1 MKALVLEEYGKFV
14 YEDVEKPV
22 PGKGE
27 VLIRVKACS
36 VCGSDVHGM
45 DGTTGRRQPPVI
57 MGHEAAGVIEECGEG
72 VTDYH
77 PGDRVTFD
85 STIYCNE
92 CEACRSGNV
101 NLCTTRQ
108 VIGVSCDDY
117 RRNGAFAEYI
127 TVPSYVLYPL
137 PDNVSFVA
145 ASLVEPM
152 SVAYHAIV
160 QAPLPQKGAALVMGC
175 GTIGVLAVL
184 ILKGLGVENIIAV
197 DIEPRR
203 LALAKE
209 SGATLVINSRTEPL
223 AEIVKEATGG
233 KGVEVAYDM
242 TGIELTVN
250 QCVELAQDNG
260 YIVLV
265 GNLNPTIS
273 FPMVKT
279 ILKQLKVHG
288 SCASAGEYTQCLEM
302 IASGKVDTEK
312 IVSKCVP
319 LAEGNEWIHKVYNR
333 EDQLDKIVLIP

>member
-1 MKALVLEEYGKFV
+1 
-14 YEDVEKPV
+14 
-22 PGKGE
+22 
-27 VLIRVKACS
+27 
-36 VCGSDVHGM
+36 
-45 DGTTGRRQPPVI
+45 
-57 MGHEAAGVIEECGEG
+57 
-72 VTDYH
+72 
-77 PGDRVTFD
+77 
-85 STIYCNE
+85 
-92 CEACRSGNV
+92 
-101 NLCTTRQ
+101 
-108 VIGVSCDDY
+108 
-117 RRNGAFAEYI
+117 I

>member
-14 YEDVEKPV
+14 FQEVEKPS
-22 PGKGE
+22 PGPGE
-27 VLIRVKACS
+27 VLIRVRACS

-45 DGTTGRRQPPVI
+45 DGSTGRRQPPII
-57 MGHEAAGVIEECGEG
+57 MGHEAAGEIAELGEG
-72 VTDYH
+72 VTGYQ

-101 NLCTTRQ
+101 NLCATRR
-108 VIGVSCDDY
+108 VIGVSCDEY
-117 RRNGAFAEYI
+117 RQNGAFAEYI
-127 TVPSYVLYPL
+127 VVPAYVLYKL

-152 SVAYHAIV
+152 SVAYHGIL
-160 QAPLPQKGAALVMGC
+160 QAPIPEKGTALVMGC
-175 GTIGVLAVL
+175 GTIGILAIL
-184 ILKGLGVENIIAV
+184 ILRGLGIPNIIAV

-203 LALAKE
+203 LELAKE

-223 AEIVKEATGG
+223 AEIVAKATGG
-233 KGVEVAYDM
+233 KGPDVSYDM

-250 QCVELAQDNG
+250 QCIDMTKENG
-260 YIVLV
+260 HVVLV
-265 GNLNPTIS
+265 GNLNPTIR
-273 FPMVKT
+273 FPMVRV
-279 ILKQLKVHG
+279 ILKQLKICG

-319 LAEGNEWIHKVYNR
+319 LAEGDYWIHKVYNR
-333 EDQLDKIVLIP
+333 EDQLDKIVLLP